1 MAVYLTQILDW
12 HRQRARQD
20 TRDLAQLREA
30 AQAASSAAPSSAA
43 ANSAAPSAKTPPP
56 AAFSQALLNAKQS
69 GPGGVIAEI
78 KRRSPSKGDL
88 RPNLDPQQLAGDYQ
102 VAGASC
108 VSVLTDAHFF
118 GGSPDDLTQAR
129 SGCRLPI
136 LRKDFTV
143 DAKDI
148 CDARLMGASAVL
160 LIVSA
165 LEPQELADFIE
176 LATEL
181 GLDALVETH
190 DRAEIELAGDA
201 GAKMVGVNQRDLNTF
216 EVNRNLA
223 LELLEFLPADAVRVA
238 ESAIR
243 DAADARRLFV
253 AGYHAV
259 LVGESFV
266 TAPDPKAEVEKF
278 VAELEQAD

>member
-20 TRDLAQLREA
+20 TRDLAQLLDEA
-30 AQAASSAAPSSAA
+30 KAAALPAPGLAAPDPPVPD
-43 ANSAAPSAKTPPP
+43 PSTT
-56 AAFSQALLNAKQS
+56 AFSQALRDAKQS
-69 GPGGVIAEI
+69 GPGAIIAEI

-88 RPNLDPQQLAGDYQ
+88 RPDLDPQKLAADYQ
-102 VAGASC
+102 AAGATC
-108 VSVLTDAHFF
+108 LSVLTDKHFF
-118 GGSPDDLTQAR
+118 SGSANDLTQAR
-129 SGCRLPI
+129 GGCRLPI
-136 LRKDFTV
+136 LRKDFTL

-165 LEPQELADFIE
+165 LEPQELADFIG
-176 LATEL
+176 LATDL

-190 DRAEIELAGDA
+190 DQTEIERACDA
-201 GAKMVGVNQRDLNTF
+201 GAKLIGVNQRDLNTF

-223 LELLEFLPADAVRVA
+223 LELAEFLPADAVRVA

-243 DAADARRLFV
+243 DAADAKRVLE

-259 LVGESFV
+259 LVGECFV
-266 TAPDPKAEVEKF
+266 VAPDPRAEVEKF
-278 VAELEQAD
+278 VAQLGQAG